1 MNDNLAQG
9 PINRQTNCAG
19 VQYAGLLR
27 LIRYSGQH
35 RNQLL
40 QAIVYSVLNRLF
52 DIAPPVL
59 IGAAVDVVVSK
70 EHSFLG
76 TLGVAD
82 TTLQLWL
89 LVAITVFVWILE
101 SLFEYLHKLKWWNLA
116 QSLQHNLRL
125 DAYHH
130 MQSLDMN
137 YFENQSSGNLL
148 SILNDDINQ
157 LERFLNGG
165 ANDLVQFLTTMIAV
179 GGLYLCT
186 VPSIA
191 WMVLV
196 PMPFVFWGS
205 LYFQRALATRYAAMR
220 ESVGLMNGVLA
231 NNIAGIATIKS
242 YVTEEHEAARIQRVS
257 EDYRERNREVIVVS
271 AAFIPVIRM
280 IIVVGFSG
288 ILLGAGQMT
297 LNGSLNVGLYSILV
311 FMSQRLLWPLTR
323 LGDTLDLYQ
332 RAMASTARVTQ
343 LLATQPSLQED
354 GSDIDRKTIAGAI
367 EFRDVSFAYTQKQ
380 QVLNKVSFSIEAGQT
395 VAFVGATGSGKSTL
409 VKLLLRFYAPTD
421 GTIYLDGKDLAK
433 LSAKS
438 LRRAI
443 GYVSQDSYLFHGSV
457 GENISYGSFASAPDD
472 IIAAAQQAESY
483 SFIRELPEG
492 LDTII
497 GERGQKLSGGQRQRV
512 SIARALIKQP
522 PIFILDEATSAVDN
536 ETEAAIQRSLD
547 GITRGRTTII
557 IAHRLSTIVNADMI
571 FVLDGGAIVES
582 GTHSDLVSLKGI
594 YAQLWKVQ
602 TGMVTP
608 AGS

>member
-297 LNGSLNVGLYSILV
+297 LHGSLNVGLYSILV